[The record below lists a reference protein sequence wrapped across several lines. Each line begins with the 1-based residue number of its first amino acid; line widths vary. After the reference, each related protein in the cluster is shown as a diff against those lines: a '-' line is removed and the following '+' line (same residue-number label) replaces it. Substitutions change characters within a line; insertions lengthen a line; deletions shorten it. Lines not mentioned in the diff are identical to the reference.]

1 LRIDSEGKPKQ
12 GRNEA
17 LFLAHLDDLRAH
29 LRRYKKIHVI
39 CDNANFHMSQG
50 VMIYLWDHME
60 RIELHFLPRRSPDYN
75 PIERVW
81 WHLHEEVTRNH
92 QCRSMEELLDFT
104 FAWFNRRNPFH
115 VEGSVYKAA
124 A

>member
-1 LRIDSEGKPKQ
+1 
-12 GRNEA
+12 
-17 LFLAHLDDLRAH
+17 
-29 LRRYKKIHVI
+29 
-39 CDNANFHMSQG
+39 
-50 VMIYLWDHME
+50 MIYLWDHHD

-104 FAWFNRRNPFH
+104 FAWFGQQEPVPQSRARCTMSPLDTLSLLR
-115 VEGSVYKAA
+115 GSI
-124 A
+124 